1 MQMPLKMHAFC
12 FQPNNH
18 IITKFYPPFLL
29 PTKNCHE
36 NPLYYVVR
44 NCSKV
49 KRVDQYSPI
58 TPKNLF
64 PRTALKTTHQLKNL
78 HGILLLSAAQ

>member
-36 NPLYYVVR
+36 KLLKGEKGRPIFSNNTKKNYSKGLHLKQHISRKIYMVSYYLV
-44 NCSKV
+44 
-49 KRVDQYSPI
+49 
-58 TPKNLF
+58 
-64 PRTALKTTHQLKNL
+64 L
-78 HGILLLSAAQ
+78 HSEA